1 MNKGGITMS
10 RKDAREAAF
19 KILYQ
24 VDIQKCDISEI
35 LNTYYT
41 ENVVTDEDKKYIDE
55 VTTGAFTNLNVIDET
70 IIKGLKSWTLNRI
83 SKVDKAI
90 LRLAVYEIFYRE
102 DIPER
107 VSIYEAVELVKK
119 FDSPK
124 AGGFVNGILRGIIRK
139 NEESEENN

>member
-1 MNKGGITMS
+1 MS

-24 VDIQKCDISEI
+24 IDIQKCAAEEI
-35 LNTYYT
+35 LNTYYK
-41 ENVVTDEDKKYIDE
+41 ENVVTDDDKKYIDD
-55 VTTGAFTNLNVIDET
+55 VTIGTYSNLDEIDSV

-83 SKVDKAI
+83 SKVDKAV
-90 LRLAVYEIFYRE
+90 LRLAVYEIFHRE

-107 VSIYEAVELVKK
+107 VSIFEAVELVKK
-119 FDSPK
+119 YDSPK

-139 NEESEENN
+139 NEENGEE

>member
-1 MNKGGITMS
+1 MS

-24 VDIQKCDISEI
+24 VDIQKCDIQNI
-35 LNTYYT
+35 LNTYYQ
-41 ENVVTDEDKKYIDE
+41 ENVIADDDKKYIDE
-55 VTTGAFTNLNVIDET
+55 VTIGTFANLQSIDET

-107 VSIYEAVELVKK
+107 VSIFEAVELVKK

-139 NEESEENN
+139 NEESEDNNWIPIF

>member
-1 MNKGGITMS
+1 MS
-10 RKDAREAAF
+10 RKDARESAF

-24 VDIQKCDISEI
+24 VDIQKCDINEI
-35 LNTYYT
+35 LTTFYS
-41 ENVVTDEDKKYIDE
+41 ENVVTDEDKKYIDD
-55 VTTGAFTNLNVIDET
+55 VTIGAFENLKEIDET

-90 LRLAVYEIFYRE
+90 LRLAVYEIFHRE

-107 VSIYEAVELVKK
+107 VSIFEAVELVKK
-119 FDSPK
+119 YDSPK

-139 NEESEENN
+139 NDESEEE

>member
-1 MNKGGITMS
+1 MS
-10 RKDAREAAF
+10 RKDARESAF

-24 VDIQKCDISEI
+24 VDIQKCDINEI
-35 LNTYYT
+35 LTTFYS
-41 ENVVTDEDKKYIDE
+41 ENVVTDEDKKYIDD
-55 VTTGAFTNLNVIDET
+55 VTIGAFENLKEIDET

-90 LRLAVYEIFYRE
+90 LRLAVYEIFHRE

-107 VSIYEAVELVKK
+107 VSIFEAVEMVKK
-119 FDSPK
+119 YDSPK

-139 NEESEENN
+139 NEESEEE

>member
-1 MNKGGITMS
+1 MS

-24 VDIQKCDISEI
+24 VDIQKCGVEEI
-35 LNTYYT
+35 IKTYYN
-41 ENVVTDEDKKYIDE
+41 ENVITDDDKKYIDD
-55 VTTGAFTNLNVIDET
+55 VTIGAFNNLEEIDNH
-70 IIKGLKSWTLNRI
+70 IVKGLKSWTLNRI
-83 SKVDKAI
+83 SKIDKAV
-90 LRLAVYEIFYRE
+90 LRLALYEIFYRE

-119 FDSPK
+119 YDSPK

-139 NEESEENN
+139 NEESGEE

>member
-1 MNKGGITMS
+1 MS

-24 VDIQKCDISEI
+24 VDIQKCDIQKI
-35 LNTYYT
+35 LNTYYE
-41 ENVVTDEDKKYIDE
+41 ENVVTDDDKKYIDE
-55 VTTGAFTNLNVIDET
+55 VTIGTFSNLQSIDET

-107 VSIYEAVELVKK
+107 VSIFEAVELVKK

-139 NEESEENN
+139 NEESEDNNWIPIF

>member
-1 MNKGGITMS
+1 MS
-10 RKDAREAAF
+10 RKDARESAF

-24 VDIQKCDISEI
+24 VDIQKCNVDEI
-35 LNTYYT
+35 LTTFYN
-41 ENVVTDEDKKYIDE
+41 ENVVTDEDKIYIDD
-55 VTTGAFTNLNVIDET
+55 VTTGAFNNLKEIDET

-90 LRLAVYEIFYRE
+90 LRLAVYEIFHRE

-107 VSIYEAVELVKK
+107 VSIFEAVELVKK
-119 FDSPK
+119 YDSPK

-139 NEESEENN
+139 NEESEEE

>member
-1 MNKGGITMS
+1 MS

-24 VDIQKCDISEI
+24 VDIQKCDIQKI
-35 LNTYYT
+35 LNTYYE
-41 ENVVTDEDKKYIDE
+41 ENVVTDDDKKYIDE
-55 VTTGAFTNLNVIDET
+55 VTIGTFSNLQSIDET

-107 VSIYEAVELVKK
+107 VSIFEAVELVKK

-139 NEESEENN
+139 NEESEDNN

>member
-1 MNKGGITMS
+1 MS
-10 RKDAREAAF
+10 RKDARESAF

-24 VDIQKCDISEI
+24 VDIQKCDINEI
-35 LNTYYT
+35 LTTFYS
-41 ENVVTDEDKKYIDE
+41 ENVVTDEDKKYIDD
-55 VTTGAFTNLNVIDET
+55 VTIGAFENLKEIDET

-90 LRLAVYEIFYRE
+90 LRLAVYEIFHRE

-107 VSIYEAVELVKK
+107 VSIFEAVELVKK
-119 FDSPK
+119 YNSPK

-139 NEESEENN
+139 NDESEEE